1 MDINQLYKLYIN
13 DVYRYLLSLS
23 RDQSLAE
30 DLTQDTFMKA
40 YGALE
45 KSPPKAMK
53 SWLLKIAYHT
63 FIDYVRRN
71 KKMDIE
77 EPGYFLNI
85 KTGASAEEE
94 VQKKIDKEELYTRLD
109 QLKEVQKLAILLCDL
124 KGYTYQQAAA
134 ALSLNENTLKS
145 HIFRGRAK
153 LKQLYKKGS
162 DGDE

>member
-13 DVYRYLLSLS
+13 DVYRYLLSLC
-23 RDQSLAE
+23 REQSLAE

-45 KSPPKAMK
+45 KSPPNSMKA
-53 SWLLKIAYHT
+53 WLLKIAYHT
-63 FIDYVRRN
+63 FIDYARRS

-77 EPGYFLNI
+77 EPDYFTNI
-85 KTGASAEEE
+85 QTDTSAEEE
-94 VQKKIDKEELYTRLD
+94 VQKKIDKEELYQKLD
-109 QLKEVQKLAILLCDL
+109 QLKELQKQAIILCDL
-124 KGYTYQQAAA
+124 RDYSLKQAAA
-134 ALSLNENTLKS
+134 TLSLNENTLKT

-162 DGDE
+162 VGNE